1 MEWVENFLKQVG
13 IEGEENINE
22 AVAVFKSDYFPK
34 NAVPKDEYNKK
45 SSKIDE
51 LESELGTAKE
61 QLEQTNEQLDELS
74 SKAENNEELK
84 QNLEQIKSE
93 YEQYQEQ
100 EQERLNQI
108 KKKSATKDLLYS
120 ANADPKLSKLLLKD
134 IDYDEVELGEDGE
147 IANADDILNPLKEKY
162 DTAFGEVQVTGNEPQ
177 DGETKDANSYAAK
190 YEKAMKQGDRREAI
204 KIKQQAYKEGQP
216 I

>member
-61 QLEQTNEQLDELS
+61 QLEQTNDQLDELS

-84 QNLEQIKSE
+84 QNLEEIKSE

-108 KKKSATKDLLYS
+108 KKKSTLEKRLLKSNANQDAVDLLM
-120 ANADPKLSKLLLKD
+120 NDFD
-134 IDYDEVELGEDGE
+134 IDKLELGDEGE
-147 IANADDILNPLKEKY
+147 LKYFDDQLEKVQQKRP
-162 DTAFGEVQVTGNEPQ
+162 TLFGEVEITGNTPP
-177 DGETKDANSYAAK
+177 DGEGG
-190 YEKAMKQGDRREAI
+190 GDLLINADSLDNLTE
-204 KIKQQAYKEGQP
+204 QQINENWDKVSKVLEGK
-216 I
+216 

>member
-51 LESELGTAKE
+51 LESELDTAKE

-84 QNLEQIKSE
+84 QNLEEIKSE
-93 YEQYQEQ
+93 YEQYQQQ

-108 KKKSATKDLLYS
+108 KKKSTLEKKLLKSNANQDAVDLLM
-120 ANADPKLSKLLLKD
+120 NDFDVEELEL
-134 IDYDEVELGEDGE
+134 DEEGNL
-147 IANADDILNPLKEKY
+147 NNFDDQLEKVQEKRP
-162 DTAFGEVQVTGNEPQ
+162 TLFGEVEITGNTPT
-177 DGETKDANSYAAK
+177 DGEG
-190 YEKAMKQGDRREAI
+190 GDDLLINADSLDNLTEDQI
-204 KIKQQAYKEGQP
+204 NDNWDKVSKILEGK
-216 I
+216 

>member
-1 MEWVENFLKQVG
+1 MEWVENFLEQIG

-34 NAVPKDEYNKK
+34 NAVPKNEYNKK

-51 LESELGTAKE
+51 LESELDTAKE

-84 QNLEQIKSE
+84 QNLEEIKSE

-100 EQERLNQI
+100 EQERINQI

-120 ANADPKLSKLLLKD
+120 ANADPKLSKLLLRD
-134 IDYDEVELGEDGE
+134 VDYENVKLDDEGNVL
-147 IANADDILNPLKEKY
+147 NPDDVLNPLKEEY
-162 DTAFGEVQVTGNEPQ
+162 STAFGEVEITGNTPP
-177 DGETKDANSYAAK
+177 DGEG
-190 YEKAMKQGDRREAI
+190 GDDLLINDDSLDNLTE
-204 KIKQQAYKEGQP
+204 QQINDNWDKVSKVLEGK
-216 I
+216 